1 MSFNSFLYSS
11 CGPAAMK
18 VMYNDVTLH
27 YMALWTFVCGAALVW
42 LVMHLRRNAHIRKN
56 IYDSERSQ
64 TQLKEVLQHSRE
76 ALYRFD
82 LTAGE
87 FEYLSPACF
96 SLTGYVA
103 GELKQMGMSKL
114 LQCVHPEDQEK
125 IFRLTTELRRQSKE
139 REWQGVVEYRF
150 MHRDGQ
156 YRSLSDHLYVVYDS
170 FGEASVVSGSV
181 RDVTQIVRL
190 EESLRVLERKF
201 HESQKMAGLG
211 LLSSGIAHDFNNL
224 MTVVLGNAELASMEE
239 ANVESGPL
247 EEIKKTTLRA
257 AELANQ
263 MLVYTGKTTL
273 VVGSINLSSVV
284 REMGALLD
292 VSISKKV
299 GIKYCLAENIPSIRG
314 DVSQIRQVA
323 MNLIT
328 NASEAIGDRQ
338 GVIAINIHEVYVRP
352 GEVKNMYPPGSVV
365 RGRHVLL
372 EVSDTGVGMDE
383 QTLSRIFDP
392 QFTTKV
398 TGRGLGLASLLN
410 AVQRH
415 NGAVEVES
423 TVGEGTVFRV
433 YFPAEEQAKEEL
445 VEGAAD
451 SDDNWRGYGMALI
464 ADDEEAIRLITTTLL
479 ERIGFRVISAADGLE
494 TVDLYTQHAENIT
507 FLLLDINMPGLN
519 GLEAALRIRHINPNV
534 PILFMSGYPREEV
547 MERFEHNKHTDF
559 IKKPFESIA
568 LKKTIRAVMEARLN
582 GQN

>member
-494 TVDLYTQHAENIT
+494 TVDLYTQHAEDIT

-568 LKKTIRAVMEARLN
+568 LKKTIRAVMEARGN
-582 GQN
+582 G

>member
-494 TVDLYTQHAENIT
+494 TVDLYTQHAEDIT